1 MMAALAEAQ
10 REARCV
16 RAAHAAEAPRWER
29 LEAEGRRT
37 AAAERR
43 LQAEVDAMAQ
53 HEARMQ
59 AHLLELEA
67 ELALRAGLRPDAA
80 AEGSTWSFSLCSD
93 QNPSSPP
100 PHPRSTPPSK
110 HEEVR
115 RAAPVRFGEARG

>member
-1 MMAALAEAQ
+1 MAALAEAQ

-16 RAAHAAEAPRWER
+16 RAAHTAEARRWET
-29 LEAEGRRT
+29 LEAEGRRA

-59 AHLLELEA
+59 AHLLDLEA

-80 AEGSTWSFSLCSD
+80 AEGS
-93 QNPSSPP
+93 PSPP
-100 PHPRSTPPSK
+100 PHPRPS
-110 HEEVR
+110 EF
-115 RAAPVRFGEARG
+115 APRPSGTHVLSKVPLAHHL